1 DLEIRAVQFQDRTNY
16 PLAIG
21 AAPGLEIPIR
31 INYDSTRFEA
41 ATITR
46 LVGHV
51 QTLLERFGAE
61 PEQRLW
67 SVSLLT
73 EAERRQ
79 LLVEWN
85 APQSGVRSQESGVRS
100 ALSESWPPDSD
111 SWCIHELFAVQAAR
125 TPDAVALVFDRP
137 ATNDQPLDAARG
149 RRPTTTTETR
159 RQGDKETRRSDTAQR
174 LSPQS
179 SVLSPQSLTYCEL

>member
-1 DLEIRAVQFQDRTNY
+1 
-16 PLAIG
+16 
-21 AAPGLEIPIR
+21 
-31 INYDSTRFEA
+31 
-41 ATITR
+41 
-46 LVGHV
+46 
-51 QTLLERFGAE
+51 
-61 PEQRLW
+61 
-67 SVSLLT
+67 
-73 EAERRQ
+73 
-79 LLVEWN
+79 
-85 APQSGVRSQESGVRS
+85 
-100 ALSESWPPDSD
+100 LSESWPPDSD

-179 SVLSPQSLTYCEL
+179 SVLSPQYLTYHDLNVRANRLAHYLRSLDVGPEVRVGVCMERSPELIVALLGILKAGGAYVPL